1 MHENSVL
8 TILKLTEVLKAVGLA
23 SLSGRFLK
31 DGEKVLA
38 KFISHLCNL
47 SITREKFPGTCKVAK
62 LNFFI
67 RKVV

>member
-1 MHENSVL
+1 MHENSIL

-23 SLSGRFLK
+23 SLSGY
-31 DGEKVLA
+31 
-38 KFISHLCNL
+38 NL
-47 SITREKFPGTCKVAK
+47 SITPEKFPDTCKVAK